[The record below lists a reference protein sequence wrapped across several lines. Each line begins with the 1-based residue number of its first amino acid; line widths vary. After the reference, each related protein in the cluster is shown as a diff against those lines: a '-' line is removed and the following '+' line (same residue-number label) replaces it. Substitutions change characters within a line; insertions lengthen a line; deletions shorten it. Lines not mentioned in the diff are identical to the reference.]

1 MRGSLSLQDF
11 NPLTHTKVNLTKI
24 KYLKH
29 FFSSKVENIGW
40 GQMSPD

>member
-11 NPLTHTKVNLTKI
+11 IPLTNTKLNLSKI
-24 KYLKH
+24 KHLKH